1 MVSPDLQN
9 RRNVLDAHFLLP
21 FISINPEEIH
31 MSDPVVD
38 KIQKNPK
45 YLELRKKRSGFGWF
59 LTLLMMVVYYGYI
72 ALIAFNK
79 PFLAQPIGAGVTT
92 LGIPIGMGVII
103 FTIVI
108 TGIYV
113 RRANSEF
120 DALTTEILKDAS
132 K

>member
-1 MVSPDLQN
+1 
-9 RRNVLDAHFLLP
+9 
-21 FISINPEEIH
+21 

-38 KIQKNPK
+38 KIQKHPK
-45 YLELRKKRSGFGWF
+45 YLELRSKRNTFGWA
-59 LTLLMMVVYYGYI
+59 LAWLMMFVYYGYI

-79 PFLAQPIGAGVTT
+79 PFLAQPIGSGVTT
-92 LGIPIGMGVII
+92 VGIPIGMGVII
-103 FTIVI
+103 FTILI

-120 DALTTEILKDAS
+120 DDLTAAILKDVS

>member
-1 MVSPDLQN
+1 
-9 RRNVLDAHFLLP
+9 
-21 FISINPEEIH
+21 

-45 YLELRKKRSGFGWF
+45 YQELRKKRSSFGWL

-79 PFLAQPIGAGVTT
+79 PFLAQPVGAGVTT
-92 LGIPIGMGVII
+92 LGIPIGMGVIV

-113 RRANSEF
+113 RRANGEF
-120 DALTTEILKDAS
+120 DDTNAEIIREAQK
-132 K
+132 

>member
-1 MVSPDLQN
+1 
-9 RRNVLDAHFLLP
+9 
-21 FISINPEEIH
+21 

-38 KIQKNPK
+38 KIQRHPK
-45 YLELRKKRSGFGWF
+45 YLELRAKRNRLGVF
-59 LTLLMMVVYYGYI
+59 LTLLMMIVYYGYI

-79 PFLAQPIGAGVTT
+79 PFLAQPIGAGVTSV
-92 LGIPIGMGVII
+92 GIPIGMGVII

-113 RRANSEF
+113 RRANGEF
-120 DALTTEILKDAS
+120 DTLTKEILKDAS

>member
-1 MVSPDLQN
+1 MNDS
-9 RRNVLDAHFLLP
+9 
-21 FISINPEEIH
+21 
-31 MSDPVVD
+31 VVN
-38 KIQKNPK
+38 KIQSHPK
-45 YLELRKKRSGFGWF
+45 YRELRSKRNSFGWG

-79 PFLAQPIGAGVTT
+79 PFLAQTMGTGVTSV
-92 LGIPIGMGVII
+92 GVPIGMGVIV
-103 FTIVI
+103 FTILI

-120 DALTTEILKDAS
+120 DELTAAILKDVS